1 LEDVFVQKTESYEEL
16 KNAVQEAKEQLGKR
30 AIEIIAEDLGLSDI
44 INGATKTQCIFHED
58 DNPSLVAYGE
68 GYFHCFGCQKH
79 YDIIDHYMEFYKLSF
94 IEAAKKLFE
103 ISEYDFEFEF
113 ETYKEK
119 KEYVVPDYDKNEDRT
134 IVEDYLGKRGISAKT
149 LDYCDVQQS
158 KTGDN
163 VVFNFYNEFN
173 ELTAVK
179 YRPARKLNKDEMKC
193 WFQKKG
199 MQLSLFNMNRIDP
212 TKPLLITEGEID
224 TLSAIEAGYQNT
236 VSVPNGANLKWIET
250 CFEWLEQFDKII
262 IWSDNDLA
270 GIRMRRDACARLGI
284 GRTYYVVSPEEYV
297 DENGK
302 KWKIKD
308 INETLYCYG
317 KDKIIELI
325 ENAQEMPIMGV
336 DDLAQVD
343 DFNLE
348 EIEGLTPKMEP
359 IKDIVYKFLFGS
371 VLLVTGV
378 RGAGKSTLINQLFV
392 CDPLD
397 DAYNVFMFSGELG
410 APVLRSWIER
420 TLAGPEFVSLKDDF
434 VHVISNDVKKKMREW
449 YKGRIWIYSE
459 PTNNSEDI
467 FKKAIA
473 TTRKFGTKIWILDNL
488 MTLDIGADDYNL
500 NQKQKDFIVR
510 LNKLALQYNV
520 LAVLVTHPRKLM
532 RGADMTTDDISGSG
546 DLGNM
551 AQYILKVRR
560 FSKDEKDRGE
570 EYDQEIEIMKNRYTG
585 KLGKAKVFFDYTS
598 YRFHTDWENGLYSQ
612 YKWDMSTDPINYKPF
627 HQKISAGPYDK
638 DY

>member
-1 LEDVFVQKTESYEEL
+1 MQKTEDYEEL
-16 KNAVQEAKEQLGKR
+16 KQAVQQAKEQLGQE
-30 AIEIIAEDLGLSDI
+30 AIEIIANDLKLSDI
-44 INGATKTQCIFHED
+44 LNGEHRTRCVFHGDE
-58 DNPSLVAYGE
+58 NPSLTAYDE
-68 GYFHCFGCQKH
+68 GYFHCYGCQKH
-79 YDIIDHYMEFYKLSF
+79 YDIIDHYMEFDHLSF
-94 IEAAKKLFE
+94 IESAKKLFE
-103 ISEYDFEFEF
+103 QVGYEYNFKLDI
-113 ETYKEK
+113 KEE
-119 KEYVVPDYDKNEDRT
+119 KEYAIPDYDKNNDRET
-134 IVEDYLGKRGISAKT
+134 VEKYLSRRSISKKT

-158 KTGDN
+158 AHGN
-163 VVFNFYNEFN
+163 NIVFNFYNEFN
-173 ELTAVK
+173 ELVSVK
-179 YRPARKLNKDEMKC
+179 YRPARKVDSNEMKC

-199 MQLSLFNMNRIDP
+199 MKLALFNMNRIDP

-224 TLSAIEAGYQNT
+224 ALSAIEAGYQNT
-236 VSVPNGANLKWIET
+236 VSVPNGANLKWIEEY
-250 CFEWLEQFDKII
+250 FEWLEQFDKII
-262 IWSDNDLA
+262 IWADNDLS

-284 GRTYYVVSPEEYV
+284 GRTYYVVSPEEYI
-297 DENGK
+297 DENNK
-302 KWKIKD
+302 VWKIKD
-308 INETLYCYG
+308 INETLYCFG

-325 ENAQEMPIMGV
+325 ENAQEMPIQGV
-336 DDLAQVD
+336 EDLAKVD
-343 DFNLE
+343 DFNLSE
-348 EIEGLTPKMEP
+348 VEGLTPKIEP
-359 IKDIVYKFLFGS
+359 IKNIVYKFLFGS

-420 TLAGPEFVSLKDDF
+420 TLAGPEFVTLEDDF
-434 VHVISNDVKKKMREW
+434 VHVIPKGIKNKMREW

-467 FKKAIA
+467 FQKAIA
-473 TTRKFGTKIWILDNL
+473 TTRKFGTKVWVIDNL

-532 RGADMTTDDISGSG
+532 RGAEMTTDDIAGSG

-560 FSKDEKDRGE
+560 FTDEEKERGE

-585 KLGKAKVFFDYTS
+585 KLGKARVFFDYTS
-598 YRFHTDWENGLYSQ
+598 YRFHTNWQGNLYNQ
-612 YKWDMSTDPINYKPF
+612 YKWDTSTDPVQYKLSHKIVSEGPF
-627 HQKISAGPYDK
+627 Q
-638 DY
+638 